1 MISTHYG
8 IIKEGN
14 LIEQVSRES
23 LEKKCKDYFQ
33 IEVDDT
39 KRALSI
45 VMEHEPGI
53 QAEVC
58 DKHIIRFYHIK
69 DGAGLNRILLEN
81 GLKLYASGFH
91 HMDLEEYFLNR
102 MDCMDTEKKEEGEN
116 A

>member
-1 MISTHYG
+1 MLFRS
-8 IIKEGN
+8 
-14 LIEQVSRES
+14 
-23 LEKKCKDYFQ
+23 
-33 IEVDDT
+33 
-39 KRALSI
+39 
-45 VMEHEPGI
+45 
-53 QAEVC
+53 